1 MSEASKP
8 TPGPWTV
15 SGLGGPWEQSLKI
28 RAPSW
33 GMVAHV
39 GVNPS
44 IPHWD
49 LPQRANAA
57 LIAEAGT
64 VHHETGLTPRQLVE
78 QRDALA
84 ATLGEICGLSPAIRF
99 GGPDPMDLEELS
111 DALSSAVDLA
121 HSALALVKGAKP

>member
-15 SGLGGPWEQSLKI
+15 SGLGGPWESTLRI

-33 GMVAHV
+33 GLVAQI
-39 GVNPS
+39 GVDPGM
-44 IPHWD
+44 PHWD
-49 LPQRANAA
+49 LQQRANAA

-84 ATLGEICGLSPAIRF
+84 KALEDVAASLSWLAYGEVKTFHARRIMNPAEATGAARA
-99 GGPDPMDLEELS
+99 
-111 DALSSAVDLA
+111 ALT
-121 HSALALVKGAKP
+121 LVKGAKP

>member
-1 MSEASKP
+1 MSEAIKP

-44 IPHWD
+44 MPHWD

-64 VHHETGLTPRQLVE
+64 VRHETGLTPRQLVE

-84 ATLGEICGLSPAIRF
+84 KALLQTTDVYEAMRSKLSEMYPQD
-99 GGPDPMDLEELS
+99 GW
-111 DALSSAVDLA
+111 SAETMTIDQA
-121 HSALALVKGAKP
+121 RAALAMVKGAKP